1 LLGLFAAAALL
12 LSAIGVFGLFS
23 FTVAQRT
30 REMAVRAAI
39 GARRTEL
46 ITMVL
51 GDALKLAAVGLAI
64 GLAGAVAATRALEAQ
79 LYGVSA
85 LDPTTFAGVIA
96 LLAFTAVVASML
108 PALRAAAADPM
119 TALRRE

>member
-1 LLGLFAAAALL
+1 
-12 LSAIGVFGLFS
+12 
-23 FTVAQRT
+23 
-30 REMAVRAAI
+30 M
-39 GARRTEL
+39 
-46 ITMVL
+46 L
-51 GDALKLAAVGLAI
+51 GDALRLASGGLAI

-96 LLAFTAVVASML
+96 LLAFTAVLASML